1 LINEQ
6 LRVYKVIERNGD
18 LALEH
23 LAQLPAGGIGL
34 DGRPTACRAHTRKG
48 TPCQRTP
55 LPGRDYCPSHKQ
67 LEEPLDGP
75 VVEEALSVLAASG
88 GAYRRGRRG
97 VS

>member
-1 LINEQ
+1 
-6 LRVYKVIERNGD
+6 VIERNVD

-23 LAQLPAGGIGL
+23 VAQLPAGGIGL

-55 LPGRDYCPSHKQ
+55 LPGRDYCPSHKH

-75 VVEEALSVLAASG
+75 VVEDLSVLATSG
-88 GAYRRGRRG
+88 TEAPTGAGAAA
-97 VS
+97 